1 MLDAGLREDGNLPG
15 VSGDA
20 YRSGADY
27 SLVAAIWRAC
37 RSWFDISEVSFSRP
51 ATAGRKALRSARI
64 DAPQSRR
71 HQVRFA
77 EAILDET
84 VEQLRAGK
92 HLVRLVAAV
101 AVPNSRR
108 CVATIRD

>member
-1 MLDAGLREDGNLPG
+1 MEISSG

-27 SLVAAIWRAC
+27 SLIAAIWRAC

-51 ATAGRKALRSARI
+51 ATVAHKALRSPRS
-64 DAPQSRR
+64 DAPQRR
-71 HQVRFA
+71 HQGPLRRTK
-77 EAILDET
+77 LDET
-84 VEQLRAGK
+84 VELLRAGK

-101 AVPNSRR
+101 AVPYSRR
-108 CVATIRD
+108 CVATI